1 MPANSSTMV
10 WMTEIMFRTYLPLS
24 LEVTQQNTLKI
35 AITSLFLVTCMVVQV
50 SGANTPCSGRK
61 GGIDHCQGETF
72 VCRDGSVSASK
83 KSCEATMGAAGLLS
97 SDAQEMQPTVSGECS
112 CRGGNYCTGP
122 RGGRYCMT
130 DTGTKSY
137 LRK

>member
-1 MPANSSTMV
+1 MAKQMSRQLRKFRPVPVVTLIALLALALHPAS
-10 WMTEIMFRTYLPLS
+10 
-24 LEVTQQNTLKI
+24 
-35 AITSLFLVTCMVVQV
+35 
-50 SGANTPCSGRK
+50 ANTPCSGRK

-72 VCRDGSVSASK
+72 ICRDGSVSASK
-83 KSCEATMGAAGLLS
+83 KSCEATMGAPGLLGS
-97 SDAQEMQPTVSGECS
+97 SNDDMQPTLTGECS

-130 DTGTKSY
+130 DTGKKSY